1 MNDIIYI
8 GFWKRFIGFLVN
20 SLILAL
26 MLAPVGHLMFTNI
39 NSSGDSTDEQ
49 QGTIDQLNIMVH
61 QSSIEFA
68 IAAVVFLLFWIFR
81 NSEPGKMI
89 FSAVIVD
96 ADSHHSPSKGQY
108 LIRYLAYYISL
119 LPLGLG
125 FLWIAFDDRKQGWHD
140 KIAGTVVIKKNQS
153 PLQP

>member
-39 NSSGDSTDEQ
+39 DSSADSTDEQ
-49 QGTIDQLNIMVH
+49 QGTIDQLNVMVH

-68 IAAVVFLLFWIFR
+68 IAAAVFLLFWIFR

-140 KIAGTVVIKKNQS
+140 KIAGTVVIQKSQS